1 MILIDFTYLKQ
12 YTCSMKK
19 LIQFSISKSDGFY
32 VAEAVD
38 FPIVT
43 QAKTFEELIPNVKEA
58 VDVYLHDE
66 DSEKIGVVKDPSL
79 LINFEIS
86 AYA

>member
-1 MILIDFTYLKQ
+1 MRKI
-12 YTCSMKK
+12 M
-19 LIQFSISKSDGFY
+19 QFSISKSDDYY

-43 QAKTFEELIPNVKEA
+43 QAKTFEELISNIKEA
-58 VDVYLHDE
+58 VEVYLYDENIE
-66 DSEKIGVVKDPSL
+66 DSNIVKNPSL
-79 LINFEIS
+79 LINFEIP

>member
-1 MILIDFTYLKQ
+1 
-12 YTCSMKK
+12 MKK
-19 LIQFSISKSDGFY
+19 IMQFSISKSDNFY

-43 QAKTFEELIPNVKEA
+43 QAKTFEELIINIKEA
-58 VDVYLHDE
+58 VEVYMYDE
-66 DSEKIGVVKDPSL
+66 SIEVSGIAKDPSL
-79 LINFEIS
+79 LINFEIP

>member
-1 MILIDFTYLKQ
+1 
-12 YTCSMKK
+12 MKK
-19 LIQFSISKSDGFY
+19 IMQFSISKSDDYY

-43 QAKTFEELIPNVKEA
+43 QAKTFEELTSNIKEA
-58 VDVYLHDE
+58 VEVYLYDE
-66 DSEKIGVVKDPSL
+66 SAEESGVVKDPSL
-79 LINFEIS
+79 LINFEIP

>member
-1 MILIDFTYLKQ
+1 
-12 YTCSMKK
+12 MKK
-19 LIQFSISKSDGFY
+19 LIQFSISKSDGYY

-58 VDVYLHDE
+58 VEVYLQDE
-66 DSEKIGVVKDPSL
+66 DSEEIGVIKDPSL

>member
-1 MILIDFTYLKQ
+1 M
-12 YTCSMKK
+12 
-19 LIQFSISKSDGFY
+19 QFSISKSEGYY

-43 QAKTFEELIPNVKEA
+43 QAKTFEELILNVKEA
-58 VDVYLHDE
+58 VEVFMHDE
-66 DSEKIGVVKDPSL
+66 DLREIGIVKDPSL